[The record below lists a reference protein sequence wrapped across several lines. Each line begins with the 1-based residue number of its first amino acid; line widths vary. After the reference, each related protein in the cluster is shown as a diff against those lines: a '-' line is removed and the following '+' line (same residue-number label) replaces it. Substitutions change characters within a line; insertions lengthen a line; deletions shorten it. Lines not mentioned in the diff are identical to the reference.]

1 MLRLIF
7 KTVSLIYILSLS
19 HVHLLASEPNLILT
33 QGLTHHHTNI
43 PDQGLKVVWWNIGC
57 GLETSETKTRADRN
71 TTNLEL
77 NLIRF
82 SESEFKPD
90 VLIVGEFCPYTMS
103 NSDQAKLKS
112 LYRNNIHI
120 ERNIPLFRTASG
132 GVNQRNGFL
141 ILSDSPIK
149 LIRDEV
155 LSVTADLKESRGDRR
170 FVVFELKK
178 NNKNFYINPVHLV
191 NPWRAIYASKGVLG
205 AAAELTSGDS
215 NPNSL
220 QTRNL
225 ISLING
231 FDQNVPFLTIGDF
244 NSPGSIYGFS
254 GYGFS
259 LMSRNMTKLRRGYD
273 MTYLG
278 EGPFPATDIDHA
290 FGLNVKSTYDAV
302 WPLEGS
308 RHLPIYLV
316 IDEL

>member
-1 MLRLIF
+1 MLKITRKIAALFYISLLSQVYIF
-7 KTVSLIYILSLS
+7 
-19 HVHLLASEPNLILT
+19 ASETNLILT
-33 QGLTHHHTNI
+33 EALTDRHVNIPEQGLR
-43 PDQGLKVVWWNIGC
+43 VVWWNIGC

-90 VLIVGEFCPYTMS
+90 VFIIGEFCPYTMS
-103 NSDQAKLKS
+103 DSDQSKLKS
-112 LYRNNIHI
+112 LYKNNLHI

-141 ILSDSPIK
+141 ILSDSSIK
-149 LIRDEV
+149 LIRNEI
-155 LSVTADLKESRGDRR
+155 LPATADLKESRDDRR
-170 FVVFELKK
+170 FVVFELEK
-178 NNKNFYINPVHLV
+178 NNKTFYINPVHLV
-191 NPWRAIYASKGVLG
+191 NPWRTIYSNQGVLG

-220 QTRNL
+220 QIANL
-225 ISLING
+225 ISMINS
-231 FDQNVPFLTIGDF
+231 FDQSVPFITIGDF

-259 LMSRNMTKLRRGYD
+259 LMNRNMTKLRRGYD

-290 FGLNVKSTYDAV
+290 FGLNLKSTYDAV

-316 IDEL
+316 IDEI